1 VPDYDHAAQR
11 RFAVEVLAKLREAGY
26 VAYWAGGCVRDELL
40 GRAPKD
46 YDVATSARP
55 EEIRR
60 LFGHRRT
67 LAIGEAF
74 GVIAVIGPKEAGM
87 VEATTFR
94 RDGNYADGRRPDA
107 VEFTD
112 AEEDARRRDFTMNA
126 LFFDPIEN
134 RVIDYVGGVA
144 DIERRVVRAVGD
156 PRARFGEDKLRM
168 LRAVRMASR
177 FGFEI
182 DSATADALGAAAHE
196 ITLVSPERIAQEM
209 RAMLGKPGQAEAARL
224 LMETGLIEAIVPEI
238 TPPAEPPGKNDW
250 DFTLAVLGAL
260 ERSGDEPFSLS
271 FALGLAAMLHAVR
284 DPSLVGRVA
293 LRWRLSNN
301 ERDDATWFV
310 AHQDRLDDAARQRW
324 SEVQPIL
331 ADPRAAELLKL
342 IAAKQLAADRPL
354 DDVRFCRAKLALP
367 RHELDPPPPAT
378 GKDLIDAGL
387 KPGPLYS
394 RLIAALRAAQLDGE
408 IRTREEA
415 IALALKLSGRER

>member
-11 RFAVEVLAKLREAGY
+11 RFAVEVLAKLREAGH

-40 GRAPKD
+40 GRVPKD
-46 YDVATSARP
+46 YDIATSARP
-55 EEIRR
+55 EQIRN

-74 GVIAVIGPKEAGM
+74 GVIAVVGPKEAGM

-94 RDGNYADGRRPDA
+94 RDGAYGDGRRPDA

-112 AEEDARRRDFTMNA
+112 AEEDARRRDFTINA

-134 RVIDYVGGVA
+134 RVIDYVGGQA

-156 PRARFGEDKLRM
+156 ARARFGEDKLRM

-182 DSATADALGAAAHE
+182 DPATADALRAAAHE

-224 LMETGLIEAIVPEI
+224 LMLSGLVEAIVPEI
-238 TPPAEPPGKNDW
+238 TPLAEPPGRNDW
-250 DFTLAVLGAL
+250 DVTLDVLGEL
-260 ERSGDEPFSLS
+260 ERSAGDEPMFVS
-271 FALGLAAMLHAVR
+271 FALGLAAMLHATR

-293 LRWRLSNN
+293 ARWRLSNN

-310 AHQDRLDDAARQRW
+310 AHQDRLTDAAKQRW

-331 ADPRAAELLKL
+331 VDSRAADLLKL
-342 IAAKQLAADRPL
+342 IAAKQRVSDRPL
-354 DDVRFCRAKLALP
+354 DDVEFCRAKLAVP
-367 RHELDPPPPAT
+367 RDELDPPPLVT

-387 KPGPLYS
+387 KPGPMYS
-394 RLIAALRAAQLDGE
+394 RLIADLRAAQLDQV
-408 IRTREEA
+408 IRTPAEA
-415 IALALKLSGRER
+415 ISLAIKLSNR

>member
-1 VPDYDHAAQR
+1 MPDYDHAAQR

-40 GRAPKD
+40 GRTPKD

-55 EEIRR
+55 EEIRN

-156 PRARFGEDKLRM
+156 ARARFGEDKLRM

-177 FGFEI
+177 FGFDI
-182 DSATADALGAAAHE
+182 DPATSDALRAAARE

-209 RAMLGKPGQAEAARL
+209 RAMLGKPGQAEAAKL
-224 LMETGLIEAIVPEI
+224 LMRTGLMEAIVPEI
-238 TPPAEPPGKNDW
+238 TPLAEPPGVNEW
-250 DFTLAVLGAL
+250 DFTLAVLGTL
-260 ERSGDEPFSLS
+260 ERSGGDEPFSIS
-271 FALGLAAMLHAVR
+271 FALGLAAMLNAAH
-284 DPSLVGRVA
+284 DPSLAGRVA

-310 AHQDRLDDAARQRW
+310 AHQDRLRDAAGRRW
-324 SEVQPIL
+324 SDVQPIL

-342 IAAKQLAADRPL
+342 IEAEQRAADRPL
-354 DDVRFCRAKLALP
+354 DDVEFCRAKLALP
-367 RHELDPPPPAT
+367 RRELDPPPLAT

-394 RLIAALRAAQLDGE
+394 RLIAELRAAQLDGE
-408 IRTREEA
+408 TRTRDEA
-415 IALALKLSGRER
+415 VALAIKLSNR

>member
-1 VPDYDHAAQR
+1 MPDYDHAAQR

-40 GRAPKD
+40 GRTPKD

-55 EEIRR
+55 GEIRN

-126 LFFDPIEN
+126 LFFDPLEN
-134 RVIDYVGGVA
+134 RVIDYVGGVT
-144 DIERRVVRAVGD
+144 DIERRLVRAVGD
-156 PRARFGEDKLRM
+156 ARARFGEDKLRM

-182 DSATADALGAAAHE
+182 DPATAAALRAAAHE

-224 LMETGLIEAIVPEI
+224 LMHTGLMEAIVPEI
-238 TPPAEPPGKNDW
+238 TPLAEAPGVNEW

-260 ERSGDEPFSLS
+260 ERSGDEPFSIS
-271 FALGLAAMLHAVR
+271 FALGLAAMLHAAH
-284 DPSLVGRVA
+284 DPTLAGRVA

-301 ERDDATWFV
+301 ERNDATWFV
-310 AHQDRLDDAARQRW
+310 AHQDRLRDAAGRRW
-324 SEVQPIL
+324 SDVQPIL

-342 IAAKQLAADRPL
+342 IEAEQRAADRPL
-354 DDVRFCRAKLALP
+354 DDVEFCRAKLALP
-367 RHELDPPPPAT
+367 RRELDPPPLAT

-394 RLIAALRAAQLDGE
+394 RLIAELRTAQLDGE
-408 IRTREEA
+408 IRTRDEA
-415 IALALKLSGRER
+415 IALAVKISNR